1 MQPSQFTYN
10 QLSASYTSAK
20 AFGNAN
26 RPAASLYNNSLLMV
40 CRYSGPVTQ
49 IPAGFRPLVRSKIAG
64 LKGQIYAVGG
74 NDTIVGVGT
83 ASTIQV

>member
-1 MQPSQFTYN
+1 
-10 QLSASYTSAK
+10 
-20 AFGNAN
+20 
-26 RPAASLYNNSLLMV
+26 MV